1 MLLLWHR
8 VRSLAWELQDT
19 MCVAKKKK
27 KKRRKKERKKIK
39 IWEENTMGT
48 HETFKW
54 TTDMQKFNIPSD
66 ERKGNNMR
74 SQFFHLS

>member
-27 KKRRKKERKKIK
+27 KKKKEKRKKKNKKK
-39 IWEENTMGT
+39 GKKK
-48 HETFKW
+48 KW
-54 TTDMQKFNIPSD
+54 HQRDIQMEDRHAKVQYP
-66 ERKGNNMR
+66 
-74 SQFFHLS
+74 